1 MPPPSTVGCSCV
13 YIVRRGD
20 GRFYCGQTDELKG
33 RLNRHR
39 SKAGKVRGGG
49 RMEAAYLVVPSSEQ
63 GQSTAKVVEAQA
75 IQVPFP
81 PPPLPSPITWD
92 KLQNVSAGRVACINR
107 NAQRQPT
114 SKQIPW
120 AAQYNTW
127 PFIKVTQK
135 GVFLS
140 FLLVSFKQILTQSRR
155 HHCRGAC
162 LSAGCAVG
170 RFSSYA

>member
-49 RMEAAYLVVPSSEQ
+49 RMEAAYLVVPSCEH

-75 IQVPFP
+75 IQVPTP
-81 PPPLPSPITWD
+81 LPPLT
-92 KLQNVSAGRVACINR
+92 NMGRTAKCVCSR
-107 NAQRQPT
+107 C
-114 SKQIPW
+114 S
-120 AAQYNTW
+120 
-127 PFIKVTQK
+127 K
-135 GVFLS
+135 GV
-140 FLLVSFKQILTQSRR
+140 T
-155 HHCRGAC
+155 
-162 LSAGCAVG
+162 
-170 RFSSYA
+170 SSMDSDRL